1 MSFAA
6 RVLIIDPDVDRLV
19 VVQKALAEAG
29 LTNVAGVPSG
39 SFALTMIER
48 DRPDLILSRAGVPD
62 IDGFELC
69 AIVRSDPTL
78 TGVLFLLVAG
88 PDEEVPDGAFVEGP
102 DRMLV
107 GEFSGNTIVTEVVG
121 LLQTGSTPPA
131 TTLDT
136 VQSLR
141 GSLGI
146 MDLPDLA
153 QAIALGGKTG
163 NLALALEAGSGL
175 IVFEA
180 GQVVHAEFGRL
191 SGEPAF
197 IGLVAAAHRQGGGSF
212 VFNPLDTL
220 PPGRPRTIARSVK
233 QLLLDTATEIDEGR
247 AGTAAIA
254 PVS

>member
-1 MSFAA
+1 MSLTA

-19 VVQKALAEAG
+19 VMEKGLAEAG

-48 DRPDLILSRAGVPD
+48 DRPDLILSRARVPD

-78 TGVLFLLVAG
+78 NGVLFLLVAG
-88 PDEEVPDGAFVEGP
+88 PDEEVPDGAFIAGP

-107 GEFSGNTIVTEVVG
+107 GEFTGSTIVTEVIG
-121 LLQTGSTPPA
+121 LLRAGSMPA
-131 TTLDT
+131 AAPETA
-136 VQSLR
+136 QSLR

-146 MDLPDLA
+146 MDLPDLT
-153 QAIALGGKTG
+153 QAIALGSKTG
-163 NLALALEAGSGL
+163 TLTLTLGGGPGL

-180 GQVVHAEFGRL
+180 GRIVHAEFGRL
-191 SGEPAF
+191 IGEPAF
-197 IGLVAAAHRQGGGSF
+197 VGLVAAAHRQGGSF
-212 VFNPLDTL
+212 VFNPLEIL
-220 PPGRPRTIARSVK
+220 PPGRPQTVTRSVK

-254 PVS
+254 PMS